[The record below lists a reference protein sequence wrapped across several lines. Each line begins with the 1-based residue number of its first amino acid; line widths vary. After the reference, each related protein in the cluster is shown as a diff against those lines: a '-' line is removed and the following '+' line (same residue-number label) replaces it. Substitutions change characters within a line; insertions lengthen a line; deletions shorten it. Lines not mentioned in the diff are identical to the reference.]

1 MTIEEL
7 EIGDVVWSTSSGYLN
22 IEIAIVLSKGPKT
35 VLTTAGRKSMRQ
47 VCYADPSVQSEN
59 TYHWAFAQ
67 FQKQRPGVP
76 IKFKVVKI

>member
-7 EIGDVVWSTSSGYLN
+7 EIGDVVWCTASGYLN
-22 IEIAIVLSKGPKT
+22 LNIAIVLSKGPKT
-35 VLTTAGRKSMRQ
+35 VLTTDGRRSMHQ
-47 VCYADPSVQSEN
+47 VCYADPSIQSEA
-59 TYHWAFAQ
+59 TYQWASAQ